1 MIQVISNDEMRMQLI
16 VDHVLN
22 PNNAFLDAL
31 LISWINYKLFHTW
44 ERWVGGHQLKKH
56 HEY

>member
-31 LISWINYKLFHTW
+31 LISWIDYKPFHTW
-44 ERWVGGHQLKKH
+44 AVGGGGIS
-56 HEY
+56 